1 MNDVI
6 ILLQTACGADWLPP
20 PEQSDGVLVHGG
32 LCSPQLPRHQDRVQ
46 QHVRASNHQRP
57 VSGQHALRR
66 QADEISGS
74 RTSQLTGGIRT
85 KVSIDGNSFG
95 DIYKK

>member
-1 MNDVI
+1 MTVCPLNDVI
-6 ILLQTACGADWLPP
+6 KLFFLLQTACGSNWLSP

-57 VSGQHALRR
+57 VLGQHIL
-66 QADEISGS
+66 
-74 RTSQLTGGIRT
+74 
-85 KVSIDGNSFG
+85 
-95 DIYKK
+95 